1 MSLEK
6 PPPAAAGLS
15 HKVNK
20 SAFSMS
26 AGTFFSR
33 ILGFARDMII
43 GWFFT
48 RTQTDAFFVAF
59 RFPNFFRRFFGEGA
73 LTVSFVPVFIECLHG
88 EGEEKTY
95 TRGAEQKKDSSL
107 ERKNLIQAKNL
118 MNSIYTLILVVVS
131 SLTVLGVFFMEE
143 IIFWMFDSYPFS
155 AVEGKMEMTTRLAQ
169 FLFIY
174 LFLVVNYAYFTAVA
188 NALNYFFIPAL
199 APAVFNTAVIL
210 SVFFIPQDLFVYPA
224 MVLAVGVLAG
234 GVLQALMTAVVLYR
248 RGFLPCPKL
257 TISKRFVVMVLWR
270 FLPGVVGIGGFA
282 LLGFL
287 NVFFAG
293 WLTEGAHTFIY
304 YADRLLELPRS
315 LIAVSMGTALLPTL
329 SKLISLKKT
338 SAMLELAAE
347 QRDLLFFIV
356 LPCSLGLY
364 FLGAPIIEVLFARGK
379 FDLEA
384 AKKTAQVLSIY
395 SVLLFVLCLS
405 QLLGACFFAVKNTWY
420 PALCTLTSIAV
431 HILLAPVLI
440 SLFDLRGLVWAT
452 TGSSFVQLVC
462 LCAGYRYFVG
472 SFYFRRTGVRLIKIL
487 PLLAV
492 FGFYIYYGFYFFLF
506 LFSYLGSF
514 SLAKALALFTVIA
527 SSIFL
532 YGYASLKLNY
542 QQAKAVNLFFKKQN
556 RSP

>member
-1 MSLEK
+1 MSSEK
-6 PPPAAAGLS
+6 PPESSAGLS
-15 HKVNK
+15 NNVNK

-33 ILGFARDMII
+33 ILGFVRDMVI

-73 LTVSFVPVFIECLHG
+73 LTVSFVPVFIESLHG
-88 EGEEKTY
+88 EGEAPST
-95 TRGAEQKKDSSL
+95 AVQKKGSSL
-107 ERKNLIQAKNL
+107 ESQNLIRAKNL
-118 MNSIYTLILVVVS
+118 MNSIYTLILAVVS

-143 IIFWMFDSYPFS
+143 IIFWMFDSHPFS

-169 FLFIY
+169 VLFVY

-188 NALNYFFIPAL
+188 NALNRFFIPAL

-210 SVFFIPQDLFVYPA
+210 SVFFTPQDLFVHPA

-234 GVLQALMTAVVLYR
+234 GVLQTLMTAVVLYR
-248 RGFLPCPKL
+248 LGFLPCPKL
-257 TISKRFVVMVLWR
+257 SISKHFVMMVLWR

-293 WLTEGAHTFIY
+293 WLEEGAHTFIY

-315 LIAVSMGTALLPTL
+315 LVAVSMGTALLPAL
-329 SKLISLKKT
+329 SKLVSLKKT

-347 QRDLLFFIV
+347 QRDILFFIV
-356 LPCSLGLY
+356 LPCSMGLY
-364 FLGAPIIEVLFARGK
+364 FLGAPMVEVLFGRGK

-384 AKKTAQVLSIY
+384 VQKTAEVLAIY
-395 SVLLFVLCLS
+395 SVLLFILCLS
-405 QLLGACFFAVKNTWY
+405 QLLGSCFFSVKNTWY
-420 PALCTLTSIAV
+420 PALCTLLAVAV
-431 HILLAPVLI
+431 HILLAPFLI
-440 SLFDLRGLVWAT
+440 SLFDLQGLVWAT
-452 TGSSFVQLVC
+452 TSSSFVQLVF
-462 LCAGYRYFVG
+462 LCAGYPYFVG
-472 SFYFRRTGVRLIKIL
+472 AFHFKRTLIRLAKIL
-487 PLLAV
+487 PLLIA
-492 FGFYIYYGFYFFLF
+492 FGFYIYYGFSFFLF
-506 LFSYLGSF
+506 LFSYLWSF
-514 SLAKALALFTVIA
+514 SLAQALALFSVIL

-532 YGYASLKLNY
+532 YGYAALRLRFS
-542 QQAKAVNLFFKKQN
+542 QAKAVNIFLKKKTC
-556 RSP
+556 PPF